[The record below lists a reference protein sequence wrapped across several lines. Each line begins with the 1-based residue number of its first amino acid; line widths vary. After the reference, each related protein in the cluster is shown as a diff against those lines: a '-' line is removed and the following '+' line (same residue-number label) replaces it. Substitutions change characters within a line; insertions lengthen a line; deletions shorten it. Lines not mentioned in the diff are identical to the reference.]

1 LVSFSVRMTAA
12 IRLLAMTTQQPNCR
26 HFRETGPSLG
36 RRIDRR
42 GSEVAAGTDGATG
55 KPREPGP
62 GSGGRASGKAIRP
75 CEPQAPHE
83 APEPSGGCARRGMSS
98 SPASRRRLTR
108 PRSRRGCARRRTQ
121 SRPGTPRR
129 GLGARREIHVGQV
142 DPAGEPHRSN
152 MRSYTR
158 SIDTSRPSLVGSASA
173 DAHSRRPL
181 GQGRGRP
188 VERVSAHAHAGQ
200 GARAPARRSE
210 WAGVEW
216 VAGRGILAMG
226 RMGAR
231 TADPRHRGLAS
242 LP

>member
-1 LVSFSVRMTAA
+1 MRWRRAPTEPPASPASRGRGAA
-12 IRLLAMTTQQPNCR
+12 AELR
-26 HFRETGPSLG
+26 G
-36 RRIDRR
+36 R
-42 GSEVAAGTDGATG
+42 
-55 KPREPGP
+55 
-62 GSGGRASGKAIRP
+62 
-75 CEPQAPHE
+75 
-83 APEPSGGCARRGMSS
+83 PSG
-98 SPASRRRLTR
+98 PASRRRLTR

-231 TADPRHRGLAS
+231 TADPQRRGSCVATMIAS
-242 LP
+242 ERP